1 VVTSANMFSVLTSLH
16 TCNFKSKDHSGCVP
30 FAITNAP
37 LINCALTSEYYIL
50 HLIRRNDRLIIN
62 RYVKDILTN
71 TSPSIEQVTIEPDG
85 SWHVPKPKTEEPKP
99 TPSAPRETSFI
110 GDEDLMIAQPNAPGS
125 SRATETPN
133 RFYGASLAGSSIA
146 GSRETSIMPGS
157 ATSRSG
163 AGTKRAAPET
173 IDLTL
178 SDDDEPAPPPTKR
191 QNTGSSN
198 LAQPWLG
205 GDYSY

>member
-1 VVTSANMFSVLTSLH
+1 M
-16 TCNFKSKDHSGCVP
+16 
-30 FAITNAP
+30 
-37 LINCALTSEYYIL
+37 
-50 HLIRRNDRLIIN
+50 R

-71 TSPSIEQVTIEPDG
+71 TSPSVEQVTIEPDG
-85 SWHVPKPKTEEPKP
+85 SWHVPKPKTDEPKP
-99 TPSAPRETSFI
+99 TPSAARETSYI
-110 GDEDLMIAQPNAPGS
+110 GDDDLMIAQPNGPSS

-178 SDDDEPAPPPTKR
+178 SDDDEPAPPPPKR
-191 QNTGSSN
+191 QNTGTST
-198 LAQPWLG
+198 LAQPWPA